1 MDIMRELLW
10 EQIVIQFTILD
21 QMTGLQ
27 TILKVLLLTVY
38 LSHVIIIIVCGAK
51 IIWRHLTTFSDF
63 LD

>member
-1 MDIMRELLW
+1 MT
-10 EQIVIQFTILD
+10 QFTIFR

-27 TILKVLLLTVY
+27 TVLKVLLLTVY